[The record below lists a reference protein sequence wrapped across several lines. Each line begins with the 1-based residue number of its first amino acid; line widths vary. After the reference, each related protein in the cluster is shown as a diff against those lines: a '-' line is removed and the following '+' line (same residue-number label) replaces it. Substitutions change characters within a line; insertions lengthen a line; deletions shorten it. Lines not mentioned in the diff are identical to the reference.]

1 MDLGLENK
9 VTLIVD
15 SQLAIATASAVAM
28 AQEGAVLALSA
39 PANHFMRHVEIELA
53 RQNIPQENFR
63 GAIADLD
70 KEQDIRRLVR
80 ETLHRQGEVEVLVT
94 TIPNHIAEPTSK
106 LHDAQIEP
114 ALSRNFRAAVRL
126 TREVV
131 PHMKRLGQGR
141 IINLLPLSAL
151 EVTPRSALAS
161 LSTAP
166 ILAYF
171 KALASE
177 LAPRGITVNNVI
189 YAGVSCKETE
199 DCLRAQLA
207 HELEGAAADATD
219 DLQARTAVMLRELA
233 GDAPMQ
239 RMAEPREIG
248 DIVYM
253 VASNQASYMTG
264 ANIMV
269 DGGAHHTYA

>member
-1 MDLGLENK
+1 MNLGLENK
-9 VTLIVD
+9 VTLVVD

-28 AQEGAVLALSA
+28 AKEGAVLALSA
-39 PANHFMRHVEIELA
+39 PGNQSLRHVEIELA

-63 GAIADLD
+63 GVIAHLD

-80 ETLHRQGEVEVLVT
+80 ETLHRQGAVEVLVT
-94 TIPNHIAEPTSK
+94 TVQDHVADHTSK
-106 LHDAQIEP
+106 LHDDQIEP
-114 ALSRNFRAAVRL
+114 VLSRNFRAAVRL

-151 EVTPRSALAS
+151 EVTPRSALSS
-161 LSTAP
+161 LSMAP

-171 KALASE
+171 KGLASE
-177 LAPRGITVNNVI
+177 LAPQNITVNNII

-199 DCLRAQLA
+199 DCLRAQA
-207 HELEGAAADATD
+207 ARELGADDADD
-219 DLQARTAVMLRELA
+219 EVQARTNVILREMA

-248 DIVYM
+248 DIVCM

-269 DGGAHHTYA
+269 DGGVHHSYA

>member
-9 VTLIVD
+9 VTLVVD
-15 SQLAIATASAVAM
+15 SQLAIATAAAVAM
-28 AQEGAVLALSA
+28 AKEGALLALSA
-39 PANHFMRHVEIELA
+39 PGNHFLRHVEIELA

-63 GAIADLD
+63 GVIADLD

-94 TIPNHIAEPTSK
+94 TVQDHIAEPTSK
-106 LHDAQIEP
+106 LHDEQIEP

-141 IINLLPLSAL
+141 IINLLPLAAL
-151 EVTPRSALAS
+151 EVTPRTALSS
-161 LSTAP
+161 LSMAP

-171 KALASE
+171 KGLASE
-177 LAPRGITVNNVI
+177 LAPQNITVNNII

-199 DCLRAQLA
+199 DCLRAQA
-207 HELEGAAADATD
+207 ARELGGADDATEV
-219 DLQARTAVMLRELA
+219 QARTDVILREIA
-233 GDAPMQ
+233 GDVPMR

-248 DIVYM
+248 DIVCM
-253 VASNQASYMTG
+253 IASSQASYMTG

-269 DGGAHHTYA
+269 DGGVHHSYA